1 VIRREPGKE
10 WLAVQSLPPLQL
22 AETKLLL
29 TQLFRR
35 ATLHVARESLD
46 TIAQLIGGYPPAAY
60 FTAAYCK
67 IYGIDSILADRSVLS
82 DFKARNFSRL
92 LSDLQ
97 LSDSAWIA
105 LRYLASEVA
114 VPLQAVAIAIC
125 CDGAAAARV
134 LRDLID
140 QSLVVTF
147 GDCYA
152 LSPPIQ
158 EAVERARG
166 VLGSD
171 DYNRIAQ
178 GLTRTF
184 WSDENVAPSLY
195 VVDATLHA
203 VARSSNTSLQLYAD
217 LVRPSTIHRLAA
229 ECYRSKQWNLALEYA
244 RRVQQMDPR
253 RREAWS
259 IEFKALIQLERWDDA
274 DVVLQSIER
283 SRDRIAFYLKGFGLR
298 KRQLHRE
305 ACRAFEQ
312 ALRTGDKASS
322 VYRDY
327 ADSLYRIG
335 EYERAAEMVKIV
347 LDRDPENI
355 FILDL
360 LARVYLNVGDLAA
373 AEETIR
379 QLERYDISCRFIFH
393 RRATLYARQ
402 NLWDLALLDADEA
415 CKLGI
420 SPFESFAQRAN
431 ILIEL
436 DRISEAREA
445 LSALESRF
453 ASHGRDVRRGL
464 TCKLLTREGHWR
476 EARAVWELLEDKRRP
491 VHRHLLLQLLIVME
505 ADPTAPLVE
514 RQRAR
519 QTVQQLE
526 VELATVSILDPV
538 APIG

>member
-1 VIRREPGKE
+1 
-10 WLAVQSLPPLQL
+10 
-22 AETKLLL
+22 
-29 TQLFRR
+29 
-35 ATLHVARESLD
+35 
-46 TIAQLIGGYPPAAY
+46 
-60 FTAAYCK
+60 
-67 IYGIDSILADRSVLS
+67 
-82 DFKARNFSRL
+82 
-92 LSDLQ
+92 
-97 LSDSAWIA
+97 
-105 LRYLASEVA
+105 
-114 VPLQAVAIAIC
+114 
-125 CDGAAAARV
+125 
-134 LRDLID
+134 
-140 QSLVVTF
+140 
-147 GDCYA
+147 
-152 LSPPIQ
+152 
-158 EAVERARG
+158 
-166 VLGSD
+166 
-171 DYNRIAQ
+171 
-178 GLTRTF
+178 
-184 WSDENVAPSLY
+184 
-195 VVDATLHA
+195 
-203 VARSSNTSLQLYAD
+203 
-217 LVRPSTIHRLAA
+217 
-229 ECYRSKQWNLALEYA
+229 
-244 RRVQQMDPR
+244 MDPR
-253 RREAWS
+253 RRDAWS

-298 KRQLHRE
+298 KRQFHRE

-327 ADSLYRIG
+327 ADSLYRLG

-415 CKLGI
+415 CKLGV

-436 DRISEAREA
+436 DRIPEAREA

-519 QTVQQLE
+519 QTIQQLE